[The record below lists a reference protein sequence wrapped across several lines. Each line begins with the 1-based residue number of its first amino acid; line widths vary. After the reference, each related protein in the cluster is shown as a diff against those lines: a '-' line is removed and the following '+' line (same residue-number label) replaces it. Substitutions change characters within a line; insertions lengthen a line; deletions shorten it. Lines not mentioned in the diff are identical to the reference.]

1 MIIIPALDLM
11 NGQIVRL
18 QQGDYD
24 KQTKFT
30 ASPIEQFEEYV
41 AQGAKYLHL
50 VDLDG
55 AKDPTQRQLFT
66 IKRIVEGVK
75 APIQVGGGIRTREDV
90 QKLLDIG
97 VERIVVGSTA
107 IQNPEEVKSWF
118 DEFGADSFV
127 LALDTRIENGKKL
140 IAISGWLETTDQTLE
155 DVIESFQEVGLEHVL
170 CTDISKDGMLQGS
183 NVQLYQELV
192 KKYPDINFQASGGI
206 GGLEDLIALEKSDVY
221 GVIVGRALLEKKF
234 TTKEAMTCLQK

>member
-41 AQGAKYLHL
+41 SQGAKYLHL

-55 AKDPTQRQLFT
+55 AKDPAQRQLFT
-66 IKRIVEGVK
+66 IKHIVEGVK
-75 APIQVGGGIRTREDV
+75 APIQVGGGIRTKEDV

-97 VERIVVGSTA
+97 VERVVVGSTA

-127 LALDTRIENGKKL
+127 LALDTRIEKGKKL

-155 DVIESFQEVGLEHVL
+155 SVIESFLEVGLEHVL

-183 NVQLYQELV
+183 NVKLYKELV
-192 KKYPDINFQASGGI
+192 KKYPNINFQASGGI
-206 GGLEDLIALEKSDVY
+206 GGLEDLEELNQSDVY
-221 GVIVGRALLEKKF
+221 GVIVGRALLENKF
-234 TTKEAMTCLQK
+234 TTKEAIACLQK